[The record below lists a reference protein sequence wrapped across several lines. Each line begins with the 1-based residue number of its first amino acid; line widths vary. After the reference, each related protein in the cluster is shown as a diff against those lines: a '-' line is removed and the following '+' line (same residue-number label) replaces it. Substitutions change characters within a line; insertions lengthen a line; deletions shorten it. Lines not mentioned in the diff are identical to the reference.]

1 MHPRYA
7 RDMPEA
13 TVHVSTVH
21 VVTVHVAASCPRVN
35 HPSTCQVNLLKF
47 LKATKGLP
55 FYLAGSYAQPEKFN
69 DVLDIGGV
77 GVQVG
82 SVGSI

>member
-1 MHPRYA
+1 M
-7 RDMPEA
+7 A
-13 TVHVSTVH
+13 TVHVATFCPRVDLLSTCRPF
-21 VVTVHVAASCPRVN
+21 VHVALSP
-35 HPSTCQVNLLKF
+35 CQVNLLKF

-77 GVQVG
+77 GVQV
-82 SVGSI
+82 SSPLCVRK

>member
-1 MHPRYA
+1 M
-7 RDMPEA
+7 
-13 TVHVSTVH
+13 
-21 VVTVHVAASCPRVN
+21 
-35 HPSTCQVNLLKF
+35 CQGSDGGG
-47 LKATKGLP
+47 KATKGLP